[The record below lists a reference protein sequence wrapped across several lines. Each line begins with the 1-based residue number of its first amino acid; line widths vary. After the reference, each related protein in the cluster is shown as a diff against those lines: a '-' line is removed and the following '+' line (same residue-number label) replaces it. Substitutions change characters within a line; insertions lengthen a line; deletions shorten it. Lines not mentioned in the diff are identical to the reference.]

1 MNRGVLRQ
9 HLGLRRQSVA
19 STALLSAGGAWKFQT
34 GAVRTKAVSR
44 SACHRISPKCFAGAH
59 QNSGRFSANPLPLV
73 PRGER
78 KRLQLA
84 PITGKRVSVVTMMFR
99 ILFLL
104 LANSGFLP
112 AQSSY
117 QDINEPPHNYRQR
130 TPQDRFTQ
138 LKDRFESGQ
147 IPLDRSSE
155 KAFVL
160 SVLQALDIP
169 ASSQMLV
176 FSTTSLQ
183 LSLISPSNPRALY
196 FNEDIYLGYVPGGR
210 IEIVSLDPEL
220 GGIFYIFDIPKDA
233 RPLRIE
239 RSERC
244 MNCHSGEET
253 GYVPGLVIKSVVPGP
268 TGGSL
273 TEYRMELTGHGV
285 PFEQR
290 FGGWHVTGKHG
301 ITNHWGNLTG
311 RLTAG
316 DLLKISNP
324 PGARFNFNKYPVA
337 GSDILPQLLHEH
349 QAGFVNRVVEA
360 SYRARTALHAGRGQ
374 ITPEAGVELDEQARI
389 ITRYLLFADE
399 APLPPGGVEGD
410 ADYKTEFLRTRRATA
425 EGVSLKDFDLRTRL
439 FKHRCSY
446 MIYSPVFSGLPSAMK
461 QRVYERLGEAL
472 RGGKPKADYSYLAAT
487 ERKALRDILKAT
499 LTDLPDGW

>member
-1 MNRGVLRQ
+1 M
-9 HLGLRRQSVA
+9 
-19 STALLSAGGAWKFQT
+19 T
-34 GAVRTKAVSR
+34 
-44 SACHRISPKCFAGAH
+44 
-59 QNSGRFSANPLPLV
+59 
-73 PRGER
+73 
-78 KRLQLA
+78 
-84 PITGKRVSVVTMMFR
+84 FR
-99 ILFLL
+99 IFSLL
-104 LANSGFLP
+104 MAGSSLLP

-117 QDINEPPHNYRQR
+117 PDIYEPPHNYRQR
-130 TPQDRFTQ
+130 TPRDRFTQ

-147 IPLDRSSE
+147 IALDRSSE

-160 SVLQALDIP
+160 GVLRALDIP
-169 ASSQMLV
+169 VSSQMLV

-196 FNEDIYLGYVPGGR
+196 FNEDVYLGYVPGGR

-220 GGIFYIFDIPKDA
+220 GGIFYIFDIPKDT

-253 GYVPGLVIKSVVPGP
+253 GYVPGLVVKSVVPGP

-273 TEYRMELTGHGV
+273 TEYRMELTGHAV
-285 PFEQR
+285 PFEER

-311 RLTAG
+311 RFTEGNLV
-316 DLLKISNP
+316 KFPNP
-324 PGARFNFNKYPVA
+324 PGGRFSFNKYPVA
-337 GSDILPQLLHEH
+337 SSDILPQLLHEH

-360 SYRARTALHAGRGQ
+360 SYRARTALHAGKGQ
-374 ITPEAGVELDEQARI
+374 ITSEAGVELDEQARI

-399 APLPPGGVEGD
+399 VGLPSGGVEGD
-410 ADYKTEFLRTRRATA
+410 ADYKTEFLRTRRATLD
-425 EGVSLKDFDLRTRL
+425 GVSLKDFDLRTRL

-446 MIYSPVFSGLPSAMK
+446 MIYSPVFSGLPAAMK
-461 QRVYERLGEAL
+461 QRVYQRLGEAL
-472 RGGKPKADYSYLAAT
+472 RPEKPHPDYRYLPAA
-487 ERKALRDILKAT
+487 EKEALRNILKMT
-499 LTDLPDGW
+499 LTDLPRGW

>member
-1 MNRGVLRQ
+1 MF
-9 HLGLRRQSVA
+9 
-19 STALLSAGGAWKFQT
+19 K
-34 GAVRTKAVSR
+34 
-44 SACHRISPKCFAGAH
+44 I
-59 QNSGRFSANPLPLV
+59 
-73 PRGER
+73 GER
-78 KRLQLA
+78 KRLQLTS
-84 PITGKRVSVVTMMFR
+84 ITGKRGGVVTMTFR

-104 LANSGFLP
+104 LAGSSLLP

-130 TPQDRFTQ
+130 TPRDRFTQ

-147 IPLDRSSE
+147 IALDRSSE

-160 SVLQALDIP
+160 SVLRALDIP
-169 ASSQMLV
+169 VSSQMLV

-196 FNEDIYLGYVPGGR
+196 FNEDVYLGYVPGGR

-220 GGIFYIFDIPKDA
+220 GGIFYIFDIPKDT

-253 GYVPGLVIKSVVPGP
+253 GYVPGLVVKSVVPGP

-273 TEYRMELTGHGV
+273 TEYRMELTGHAV
-285 PFEQR
+285 PFEER

-301 ITNHWGNLTG
+301 VTNHWGNLTG
-311 RLTAG
+311 RFTEGKLV
-316 DLLKISNP
+316 KFPNP
-324 PGARFNFNKYPVA
+324 PGGRFSFSKYPVA
-337 GSDILPQLLHEH
+337 SSDILPQLLHEH
-349 QAGFVNRVVEA
+349 QVGFVNRGVEA
-360 SYRARTALHAGRGQ
+360 SYRARTALHAGHGQ
-374 ITPEAGVELDEQARI
+374 ITSEAGVELDEQARI

-399 APLPPGGVEGD
+399 VPLPSGGVEGD

-446 MIYSPVFSGLPSAMK
+446 MIYSPIFSGLPSVMK
-461 QRVYERLGEAL
+461 QRVYERLDEAL
-472 RGGKPKADYSYLAAT
+472 SLEKLHPDYSYLQAA
-487 ERKALRDILKAT
+487 EKGALRSILKAT
-499 LTDLPDGW
+499 LTDLPRGW